1 MAKKAY
7 TPRKPAHGHSWH
19 PEVPVPSLDMCVH
32 FIMRM
37 NSAREVVF
45 RIMSSQAPQV
55 RRRYMHSAVC
65 NMRGYHLI
73 MFTSFGNIIEM
84 RKPSAGLLIRLYSYR
99 GLNDTGWRFKGEAN
113 RPGFRLS
120 PMQPMTSTETP
131 RPGDIIATT

>member
-1 MAKKAY
+1 MAIPDFQKSRFLHY
-7 TPRKPAHGHSWH
+7 
-19 PEVPVPSLDMCVH
+19 VCMYVH

-37 NSAREVVF
+37 NRSREAIF
-45 RIMSSQAPQV
+45 RIVSSQATRV

-65 NMRGYHLI
+65 NMRGYRLK
-73 MFTSFGNIIEM
+73 MVTSFSNIIEI
-84 RKPSAGLLIRLYSYR
+84 PNFSAGLLIRFYCYHVLI
-99 GLNDTGWRFKGEAN
+99 NTGYRFKGEAN